1 MLQNYRGISQAIV
14 MLAVFAV
21 VAAAATSYVYLRSQR
36 MTEEANES
44 LEPVMMR
51 KEEPAPEAMKE
62 DDAALEGE
70 EAMKAEEPSVMM
82 KKGSEAMESDST
94 VVMEEKNL
102 MEVQM
107 TAPEPVAQPEEAMEE
122 QAPEEVA
129 APMAYS
135 GTVLAGSVA
144 PLLDFNQSDYEK
156 ATASGKLVVLYF
168 YANWCPVCQRET
180 SEALYPAF
188 NALSNPAVVG
198 FRVNFSDNQTDDN
211 ERALAREFGVAYQHT
226 KVFVRNGE
234 RILKSPEEWNTERYA
249 SEINAAVN

>member
-1 MLQNYRGISQAIV
+1 
-14 MLAVFAV
+14 
-21 VAAAATSYVYLRSQR
+21 
-36 MTEEANES
+36 
-44 LEPVMMR
+44 
-51 KEEPAPEAMKE
+51 
-62 DDAALEGE
+62 
-70 EAMKAEEPSVMM
+70 
-82 KKGSEAMESDST
+82 
-94 VVMEEKNL
+94 
-102 MEVQM
+102 M

-122 QAPEEVA
+122 QAPEEAA

-188 NALSNPAVVG
+188 NALSNPDVVG

-226 KVFVRNGE
+226 KVFVRSGE

-249 SEINAAVN
+249 TEINAAVN

>member
-1 MLQNYRGISQAIV
+1 MLQNHRGISQAIV
-14 MLAVFAV
+14 MFVVFAV

-36 MTEEANES
+36 MTEDANES

-51 KEEPAPEAMKE
+51 KEDPSPEVMMQ
-62 DDAALEGE
+62 DDAGMND
-70 EAMKAEEPSVMM
+70 EAPSVMM

-188 NALSNPAVVG
+188 NALSNPDVVG

-211 ERALAREFGVAYQHT
+211 ERGLAREFGVAYQHT
-226 KVFVRNGE
+226 KVFVRSGE

-249 SEINAAVN
+249 TEINAAVN